1 MQEILN
7 KINDLENLLKIN
19 PNNSKAKLELKRLK
33 TELEDRQSLIFTDEP
48 EKQKINESEKVEKI
62 ESEELSL
69 KTAHKIGT
77 DTVFFVSEKLNER
90 FKWDKAT
97 QTIIFDKG
105 QTYTEEEILHF
116 YQNELFDDRMLR
128 CVHTIKTIFPQ
139 TRWVG
144 FTIEHEPEITQSDD
158 DELNG
163 LFKDLKG

>member
-1 MQEILN
+1 MQYILN
-7 KINDLENLLKIN
+7 KINDLENILKIN
-19 PNNSKAKLELKRLK
+19 PNNSDAKLELKRLK
-33 TELEDRQSLIFTDEP
+33 TELEDRQILIFTEEP
-48 EKQKINESEKVEKI
+48 EKHPPDEFKKAESG
-62 ESEELSL
+62 ELSL
-69 KTAHKIGT
+69 KTPQKIGT
-77 DTVFFVSEKLNER
+77 DTVFFVSEKLNEQ

-97 QTIIFDKG
+97 QKVIFDKG

-116 YQNELFDDRMLR
+116 YQNELFDDRMLK

-158 DELNG
+158 DELND